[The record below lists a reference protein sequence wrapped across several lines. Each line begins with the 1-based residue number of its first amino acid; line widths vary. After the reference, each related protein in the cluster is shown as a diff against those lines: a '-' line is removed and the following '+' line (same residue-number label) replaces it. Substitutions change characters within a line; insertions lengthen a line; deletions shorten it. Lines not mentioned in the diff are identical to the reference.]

1 VSGRRP
7 SQSRIY
13 FLLFLMLIFW
23 SLNFVIGK
31 VALREFPPLLLGCLR
46 TTISGIFILP
56 LFLWREAGS
65 WRAWTWK
72 QTPGVTAFA
81 IFGIVVNQLFFT
93 VGLGYTSVAH
103 AAIVIT
109 LMPVMVLIFSTAIGQ
124 EQLTMKKGFGVGIA
138 ACGVLVLQLSKNTG
152 GGRFWG
158 DLCIFLSAFS
168 LALFTVIGKKKAT
181 QYSPMTINTLAYC
194 GGTIALAPLTFYIS
208 HGFDYSTTTSTGWLS
223 LAYMGVFA
231 GVLAY
236 LIYYFALQYIP
247 ASRVSAVSYLQPL
260 GATSL
265 AVMLLG
271 ERVTLTVV
279 IGGILVLTGVLLA
292 ERA

>member
-1 VSGRRP
+1 VSGPRP
-7 SQSRIY
+7 SQARIY
-13 FLLFLMLIFW
+13 FLLALMVVFW

-31 VALREFPPLLLGCLR
+31 VALREFPPLLLSCLR
-46 TTISGIFILP
+46 TTISGVFILP
-56 LFLWREAGS
+56 LFLWREPGS
-65 WRAWTWK
+65 WREWTWK
-72 QTPGVTAFA
+72 QTPSVMALA
-81 IFGIVVNQLFFT
+81 IFGVVANQLFFT
-93 VGLGYTSVAH
+93 LGLGYTSVAH

-124 EQLTMKKGFGVGIA
+124 EKLTAKKAIGVGIA
-138 ACGVLVLQLSKNTG
+138 ACGVLVLQLSKKTG
-152 GGRFWG
+152 EASIWG
-158 DLCIFLSAFS
+158 DMCTFLSAFS
-168 LALFTVIGKKKAT
+168 LASFTVLGKRKAK

-194 GGTIALAPLTFYIS
+194 GGTIALAPLTLYIS
-208 HGFDYSTTTSTGWLS
+208 SRFDYSATTVTGWLS
-223 LAYMGVFA
+223 LAYMAIFA

-247 ASRVSAVSYLQPL
+247 ASRVSAASYLQPL

-265 AVMLLG
+265 AVLLLG
-271 ERVTLTVV
+271 ERITTTVV